1 MEESTNHLNLYSDG
15 CAKCNNPV
23 YEPGYKV
30 RLCKACRRE
39 LSRYPVKKEVIWG
52 AIGVGVILL
61 LSLFRLP
68 TYFKAGV
75 DYMKGVQLAKERKYI
90 SAEKFFK
97 ATLHRFPGH
106 TGSLVHLIT
115 AAYFNDDLPATDSL
129 LSALIATQTN
139 SDDKELLEELSVI
152 TDNSQYYNIQDST
165 IDNQLNTL
173 ENDTPAYRKVL
184 EDYLLKAPYDLAAVV
199 ELAYVY
205 LDLDNYKGVDSL
217 CNKAI
222 HDAPQFRPPYYL
234 LLASLKEQKSY
245 REGLVFSRDLL
256 EQNKESVHAL
266 VAFTTFQLKL
276 RNDRDALI
284 SAQQAFQLA
293 PERPE
298 VLSVLSLAYHFN
310 HQQAESNRILAK
322 LMNMPA
328 EDSSRLADLQ
338 NFITDKTPY
347 RD

>member
-15 CAKCNNPV
+15 CAKCNNPE

-75 DYMKGVQLAKERKYI
+75 DYMKGIQLAKEHKYV
-90 SAEKFFK
+90 SAEKYFTT
-97 ATLHRFPGH
+97 TLHRFPGH
-106 TGSLVHLIT
+106 TGAIVHLIT
-115 AAYFNDDLPATDSL
+115 AAYFNDDLPVTDSL
-129 LSALIATQTN
+129 LSVLIASQTT

-165 IDNQLNTL
+165 IDIQLSTL

-184 EDYLLKAPYDLAAVV
+184 EDYLVKAPYDLAAAID
-199 ELAYVY
+199 LAYLY
-205 LDLDNYKGVDSL
+205 LELKNYKGTDSL
-217 CNKAI
+217 CRKAI
-222 HDAPQFRPPYYL
+222 HDAPLFRPAYFEL
-234 LLASLKEQKSY
+234 LTSLKEQGRYK
-245 REGLVFSRDLL
+245 EGLTLSQELL
-256 EQNKESVHAL
+256 YQNKESVFAL
-266 VAFTTFQLKL
+266 LTLATFQLKL
-276 RNDRDALI
+276 KNDKDALMYT
-284 SAQQAFQLA
+284 QKAFQLA
-293 PERPE
+293 PESRD
-298 VLSVLSLAYHFN
+298 VLITLSIAYHFN

-322 LMNMPA
+322 LKNMPA
-328 EDSSRLADLQ
+328 EDSSHLTNLQ
-338 NFITDKTPY
+338 NVITDKTPY